1 MSVEYLDRPPR
12 ILPELPQGEVEIP
25 NPPEKGESGQMLQ
38 HLILPFISI
47 FGYVLISLTGQGRN
61 PYMLIPMA
69 ISAVA
74 TSIFAAYS
82 MRKEKKQKEALIAAY
97 EQRLTDLRRE
107 MEEAH
112 EVQRTFYWYNY
123 PNVDKVLEFASGDEV
138 SRSGSRLWERRP
150 SDQDFGAIRLGV
162 GTLPSTVI
170 YQVAESENREDPQMK
185 DAQKIADDSLYVKGV
200 PITIPLRNPMGTEKA
215 KEEDQAQP
223 SRHSLGVVGRNIA
236 KTSDFIR
243 AVATHFTAFHS
254 PMDTRLFVVG
264 TPEARK
270 RWEWAIWL
278 PHTNLRSETYLGDQM
293 CFDPESM
300 PAFWDMILDEL
311 DKRQLRLKDKDS
323 GDVTLP
329 FLLVFVD
336 KIEPQE
342 EGSPLREVESEAAV
356 SLILQ
361 RGPELGAAI
370 LFLVSEAPK
379 IPSDC
384 RGVIEVEP
392 VGSEVVFRYAEVGLN
407 TPRYIGTADT
417 LDPVHAEKDYAQ
429 LVKDYSVR
437 RSFGEDIATHLT
449 LLELLNASR
458 IEEIPILQKWA
469 QSRLRESAEWL
480 RVPLGLM
487 GANKVRGLCFHAD
500 EDGVHGMIAGTTG
513 SGKSELLLT
522 LIAGLAIRYDP
533 SILNFVLVDYKGGS
547 AFEPFREL
555 PHCVDIATNL
565 EGNAV
570 ERMFIA
576 IKAELDRR
584 GKILKD
590 YNVKHVVEYR
600 KKGYHLEHPFPH
612 LFIIVDE
619 FAEMVAENAEYKARF
634 DSITRLGRAIGVSLI
649 LATQR
654 PTGAVTD
661 QMRANMKFRICLRVE
676 TAEDSRELLK
686 RSDAAFLPSNI
697 PGRAYV
703 QVGSDQLSLM
713 QVARAGGPYSISH
726 PTSLADFVWL
736 DDEEP
741 GRLGSDEKGDKA
753 EIETMAFEKD
763 GAGTINHEAP
773 EIMIQGITDM
783 LGGQTPETLVDWIV
797 GYTAFLAAREGLPQQ
812 SKPWPDPLPEQLPL
826 NLAINATYINMA
838 RSSDGSIV
846 LCPEVAAWL
855 AGTGKWSPL
864 NWRGKTL
871 SVDIGIVDNP
881 YDSEQRILAIDLTRG
896 PLVLFGASGWGKTT
910 FLRTLM
916 LALASTHSPG
926 DLHMY
931 ALDFGKGGLNAV
943 KALPH
948 LGASIDAT
956 EEARVERLM
965 RMLANILDSRRHK
978 VMQYGSLSAY
988 NAGNPDAILP
998 AVLVLID
1005 NFAEFKEGY
1014 DKHIPML
1021 LSLVRDGRAFGLYFA
1036 ITASQVS
1043 DLPAKLYNLFT
1054 ERMSLKL
1061 PDITEYVGIVGRG
1074 APRFNDVA
1082 GRGVVNVNRT
1092 PLEFQIAI
1100 PLQASEEKSDLSLEE
1115 GGLYE
1120 DVAQAMSS
1128 AWSGD
1133 LPEPV
1138 EILPE
1143 VILLEALLTI
1153 HSEKPKGLQV
1163 ITGLN
1168 DLDRKPT
1175 AVDLEKLGP
1184 HFLLTGPPLSGKT
1197 TALRTWILS
1206 IAALYSPDEL
1216 GLVLVD
1222 PKKALFQ
1229 YGGRHTFGDLPHVLK
1244 VISEPEDTASFI
1256 RHLQAEYDEDFI
1268 RNLIN
1273 RSQGAY
1279 IKQDRQLAIVFDNYD
1294 EIRSVADNREIETL
1308 GEFARKY
1315 GSEGLHFVI
1324 GGSLGIL
1331 RASDDLLKQVESPR
1345 YSLILQD
1352 AEAVRSLGGKLP
1364 YGSVKSEY
1372 PPGRGFIVK
1381 SVRTQLTQTAIP
1393 YNEIDEKVEAV
1404 LDAWVDRIIQ
1414 KHGQA
1419 KAAWSYQGPN
1429 EGLDEKSSLL
1439 PATITPVLDDIE
1451 MDPELE
1457 EEFRRQLE
1465 EMGIKPPDRSKSGN

>member
-1 MSVEYLDRPPR
+1 VSVKYLDRPPR

-25 NPPEKGESGQMLQ
+25 GPPEKPESGQMLQ
-38 HLILPFISI
+38 HLLLPFISI

-61 PYMLIPMA
+61 PLMMIPMA
-69 ISAVA
+69 FSAVA
-74 TSIFAAYS
+74 TSIFAIIS
-82 MRKEKKQKEALIAAY
+82 MRKEKKKREEIIAAY
-97 EQRLTDLRRE
+97 EQRLTDHRRE

-112 EVQRTFYWYNY
+112 NVQRMHYWYNY
-123 PNVDKVLEFASGDEV
+123 PNVDKILEFASGDEV

-170 YQVAESENREDPQMK
+170 YKVGEAENREDPQMK
-185 DAQKIADDSLYVKGV
+185 DAQKIAEDSLYVKDV
-200 PITIPLRNPMGTEKA
+200 PITIPLRNPLGSEDG
-215 KEEDQAQP
+215 KEENQAQL

-236 KTSDFIR
+236 KTSDFVR
-243 AVATHFTAFHS
+243 SVAMHFTAFHS

-270 RWEWAIWL
+270 RWEWAVWI
-278 PHTNLRSETYLGDQM
+278 PHTNSRNESYLGDQM
-293 CFDPESM
+293 CFDPESI
-300 PAFWDMILDEL
+300 PSFWDMILNEL

-329 FLLVFVD
+329 FIVVFVD
-336 KIEPQE
+336 KLDSLK
-342 EGSPLREVESEAAV
+342 EGSPLKEVESEAAV

-370 LFLVSEAPK
+370 LFLVPEAAK

-384 RGVIEVEP
+384 RGVIEIEP
-392 VGSEVVFRYAEVGLN
+392 VGSEVVFRYAEIGLN
-407 TPRYIGTADT
+407 TPRYLGAADT
-417 LDPVHAEKDYAQ
+417 MDPVRAEKSYAQ

-437 RSFGEDIATHLT
+437 RSFGEDISTHLT
-449 LLELLNASR
+449 LLELLNANR
-458 IEEIPILQKWA
+458 IEEIPILDNWA
-469 QSRLRESAEWL
+469 HSRLPEGAEWMQ
-480 RVPLGLM
+480 VPLGLM
-487 GANKVRGLCFHAD
+487 GANKIRGLTFHAD

-533 SILNFVLVDYKGGS
+533 SILNLVLVDYKGGS

-584 GKILKD
+584 SKILKD
-590 YNVKHVVEYR
+590 FNVKHIVEYR
-600 KKGYHLEHPFPH
+600 KKGYHLQHPFPH

-713 QVARAGGPYSISH
+713 QVARAGGSYSVNR
-726 PTSLADFVWL
+726 PTALEDFVWL
-736 DDEEP
+736 DDEE
-741 GRLGSDEKGDKA
+741 LETSGSNGKEGKAEEETKGDDSGYTD
-753 EIETMAFEKD
+753 EST
-763 GAGTINHEAP
+763 
-773 EIMIQGITDM
+773 EIMVQGITDK
-783 LGGQTPETLVDWIV
+783 LGGKVPETLVDWIV
-797 GYTAFLAAREGLPQQ
+797 GYTAFLAGKEGVPLQ
-812 SKPWPDPLPEQLPL
+812 SKPWPDPLPVHLPM
-826 NLAINATYINMA
+826 NLPVDATYINTAMDT
-838 RSSDGSIV
+838 DGTIV

-855 AGTGKWSPL
+855 GGTGKWMPL
-864 NWRGKTL
+864 NWRGMTL

-881 YDSEQRILAIDLTRG
+881 YDSEQRILNIDLTRG

-916 LALASTHSPG
+916 LALAATHSPG

-965 RMLANILDSRRHK
+965 RMLANILESRRHK
-978 VMQYGSLSAY
+978 VMQYGSLAAY
-988 NAGNPDAILP
+988 NAENPNAILP

-1014 DKHIPML
+1014 EKHIPML

-1036 ITASQVS
+1036 VTASQVS
-1043 DLPAKLYNLFT
+1043 DLPGKLYNLFT
-1054 ERMSLKL
+1054 ERMSFKL
-1061 PDITEYVGIVGRG
+1061 PDVTEYIGIVGRG

-1082 GRGVVNVNRT
+1082 GRGVCNVNRT
-1092 PLEFQIAI
+1092 ALEFQTAI
-1100 PLQASEEKSDLSLEE
+1100 PLQAIDGNSDLSLEE

-1120 DVAQAMSS
+1120 ELAQAMSS
-1128 AWSGD
+1128 VWSGA

-1143 VILLEALLTI
+1143 VILLEDILKI
-1153 HSEKPKGLQV
+1153 QGEKPKGLQV

-1168 DLDRKPT
+1168 DLDRRPT
-1175 AVDLEKLGP
+1175 ALDLEKLGP

-1206 IAALYSPDEL
+1206 MAAMYDPEEL
-1216 GLVLVD
+1216 GLVIVD

-1229 YGGRHTFGDLPHVLK
+1229 YGGTHTFENLPHVLK
-1244 VISEPEDTASFI
+1244 TISEPEEMALLI
-1256 RHLQAEYDEDFI
+1256 KRLQSEYDEAFI
-1268 RNLIN
+1268 QNLLS
-1273 RSQGAY
+1273 RLPEMVV
-1279 IKQDRQLAIVFDNYD
+1279 KQNRQLIIVFDNYD
-1294 EIRSVADNREIETL
+1294 EVGSVADRRDIEVL

-1315 GSEGLHFVI
+1315 GSEGLHFVV

-1331 RASDDLLKQVESPR
+1331 RASDDLLKQVISPR

-1393 YNEIDEKVEAV
+1393 YNEIDEKVELV
-1404 LDAWVDRIIQ
+1404 LDSWVDRIV
-1414 KHGQA
+1414 KKFGKK
-1419 KAAWSYQGPN
+1419 KAMWSFQGPD
-1429 EGLDEKSSLL
+1429 EGLDEKSTPI
-1439 PATITPVLDDIE
+1439 PAAMITPVMDDIE
-1451 MDPELE
+1451 MDPEVE

-1465 EMGIKPPDRSKSGN
+1465 EMGIKPPERPKSDNGS

>member
-1 MSVEYLDRPPR
+1 VSVEYLDRPPR

-25 NPPEKGESGQMLQ
+25 NPPEKDESRHMLQ
-38 HLILPFISI
+38 HLLLPFISI

-61 PYMLIPMA
+61 PYLLVPMA
-69 ISAVA
+69 FSAIA
-74 TSIFAAYS
+74 TSIFAVYS
-82 MRKEKKQKEALIAAY
+82 IRQEKKEREALMAAY

-112 EVQRTFYWYNY
+112 NVQRTFYWYNY
-123 PNVDKVLEFASGDEV
+123 PNVDKLLEFASGIEV

-150 SDQDFGAIRLGV
+150 SDLDFGAIRLGV
-162 GTLPSTVI
+162 GTLPSTVV
-170 YQVAESENREDPQMK
+170 YKVAKAENREDPQMK
-185 DAQKIADDSLYVKGV
+185 DAEKIAEDSLYLDEV
-200 PITIPLRNPMGTEKA
+200 PITIPLRYPVGSEKA
-215 KEEDQAQP
+215 EEEDQGQLP
-223 SRHSLGVVGRNIA
+223 RHSLGVVGRNIA

-254 PMDTRLFVVG
+254 PLDTRLFVVG

-270 RWEWAIWL
+270 RWEWAVWL
-278 PHTNLRSETYLGDQM
+278 PHTNSRSESYLGDQM
-293 CFDPESM
+293 CFDPESI
-300 PAFWDMILDEL
+300 PAFWDMLMEEL
-311 DKRQLRLKDKDS
+311 DKRQLRLQDKDS

-336 KIEPQE
+336 KLDSQEPE
-342 EGSPLREVESEAAV
+342 SPLSEVESEAAV

-370 LFLVSEAPK
+370 VFLVSEAPK

-384 RGVIEVEP
+384 QGVIEVEP
-392 VGSEVVFRYAEVGLN
+392 VGSEVVFRYAEIGLN

-417 LDPVHAEKDYAQ
+417 LDPIRAEKSYAQ
-429 LVKDYSVR
+429 LIKDYMVR
-437 RSFGEDIATHLT
+437 RSFGEDISTYVT
-449 LLELLNASR
+449 LLELLNANR
-458 IEEIPILQKWA
+458 IEEIPILENWT
-469 QSRLRESAEWL
+469 QSRLPEGAEWL
-480 RVPLGLM
+480 GVPLGLM
-487 GANKVRGLCFHAD
+487 GANKVRGLIFHAD

-590 YNVKHVVEYR
+590 YNVKHIVEYR

-676 TAEDSRELLK
+676 TTEDSRELLK
-686 RSDAAFLPSNI
+686 RSDAAYLPSNI

-713 QVARAGGPYSISH
+713 QVARAGGSYSVNR
-726 PTSLADFVWL
+726 PTTLEDFVWL
-736 DDEEP
+736 EEEE
-741 GRLGSDEKGDKA
+741 LETMGSDGKGGNA
-753 EIETMAFEKD
+753 EQEILDPEGDDSGIMNETSD
-763 GAGTINHEAP
+763 VT
-773 EIMIQGITDM
+773 IQGITDK
-783 LGGQTPETLVDWIV
+783 LGGQQPETLVDWIV
-797 GYTAFLAAREGLPQQ
+797 GYTAFLAEKEDVQPQ

-826 NLAINATYINMA
+826 NLPISATYINTA
-838 RSSDGSIV
+838 RSTDGTIV

-855 AGTGKWSPL
+855 EATGKWLPL
-864 NWRGKTL
+864 NWRGKPL

-881 YDSEQRILAIDLTRG
+881 YDSEQRILNIDLTRG
-896 PLVLFGASGWGKTT
+896 PLVLFGASGWGKST

-916 LALASTHSPG
+916 LALAATHSPG

-965 RMLANILDSRRHK
+965 RMLANILESRRHK

-988 NAGNPDAILP
+988 NADNPDAILP
-998 AVLVLID
+998 AVVVLID

-1014 DKHIPML
+1014 DKHVPML
-1021 LSLVRDGRAFGLYFA
+1021 LSLVRDGRAFGLYFVV
-1036 ITASQVS
+1036 TASQVS
-1043 DLPAKLYNLFT
+1043 DLPGKLYNLFT
-1054 ERMSLKL
+1054 ERMSFKL
-1061 PDITEYVGIVGRG
+1061 PDITEYIGIVGRG

-1092 PLEFQIAI
+1092 PLEFQTAI
-1100 PLQASEEKSDLSLEE
+1100 PLQATGIESDLSLEE

-1120 DVAQAMSS
+1120 DIAQAMSS
-1128 AWSGD
+1128 VWSGD

-1143 VILLEALLTI
+1143 VILLEDLLTAQG
-1153 HSEKPKGLQV
+1153 EKPKGLQV

-1175 AVDLEKLGP
+1175 SVDLEKLGP
-1184 HFLLTGPPLSGKT
+1184 HFLLIGPPLSGKT

-1206 IAALYSPDEL
+1206 MAATHTPEEL

-1222 PKKALFQ
+1222 PKKSLFQ
-1229 YGGRHTFGDLPHVLK
+1229 YGGRHTFENLPHVLK
-1244 VISEPEDTASFI
+1244 TISEPEDTDSLI
-1256 RHLQAEYDEDFI
+1256 KRLQSEYEGDFI
-1268 RNLIN
+1268 RNLLD
-1273 RSQGAY
+1273 RSHEAY
-1279 IKQDRQLAIVFDNYD
+1279 VKQDRPLVIVFDNYD
-1294 EIRSVADNREIETL
+1294 EIGSVANHREIETL

-1315 GSEGLHFVI
+1315 GSEGLHFVL

-1331 RASDDLLKQVESPR
+1331 RARDDLLKQVESPR
-1345 YSLILQD
+1345 YSLVLQD

-1364 YGSVKSEY
+1364 YGSVKAEY

-1381 SVRTQLTQTAIP
+1381 SVRTQLTQTAMP
-1393 YNEIDEKVEAV
+1393 YNEIEENVELV
-1404 LDAWVDRIIQ
+1404 LDSWVDRIVEEYEQ
-1414 KHGQA
+1414 T
-1419 KAAWSYQGPN
+1419 KATWSYQGAD
-1429 EGLDEKSSLL
+1429 EGLDEESS
-1439 PATITPVLDDIE
+1439 ATHIEVAPMLDDLE

-1457 EEFRRQLE
+1457 EEFYRQLE
-1465 EMGIKPPDRSKSGN
+1465 EMGMKPPDRSKSSN